1 MSGGEIQG
9 DAGKL
14 KQMLLNLVANAVKF
28 TPERGEIRI
37 AAVRRKSVIEI
48 SVSDNGIGIAP
59 EDQERV
65 FQGFQQVD
73 SGMGRQQAG
82 TGLGLTLTRRVA
94 NLHGGDVA
102 IENQLEKGSVFTIT
116 LPLQTRRPLASP
128 PLEFPTLPQ
137 AA

>member
-1 MSGGEIQG
+1 MERRREAGGIGGVVEQVVSIVEPLAAEKQIQIVTGEMTAGEITA

-82 TGLGLTLTRRVA
+82 TGLGLTLTRRFA
-94 NLHGGDVA
+94 H
-102 IENQLEKGSVFTIT
+102 
-116 LPLQTRRPLASP
+116 P
-128 PLEFPTLPQ
+128 P
-137 AA
+137 

>member
-82 TGLGLTLTRRVA
+82 TGLGLTLTPRFP
-94 NLHGGDVA
+94 NLPGGDVA
-102 IENQLEKGSVFTIT
+102 IEMQPQKS
-116 LPLQTRRPLASP
+116 RPLPITP
-128 PLEFPTLPQ
+128 PTQPRPPPPS
-137 AA
+137 